1 MGLSSRDES
10 LPVPHRVEISV
21 RLLIVTLVSKTV
33 SATNETSTAWRMH
46 WLGTVDAILLG
57 RLTCDLFASLWS
69 TVDPAV
75 GATAG
80 PRAAL
85 PKRVWGP
92 RARRV
97 GEGHAEV
104 LRGGAQ
110 AATTV
115 VPLRY
120 PSTVVW
126 GSPQLFEALLVDRLR
141 LLVAPVLPR
150 PRPKSGERS
159 RAHAIEHGVSRKDVE
174 HLFARVDGGFPSLSA
189 SKLVRK
195 TVSRSTASGTSAK
208 GRFPR

>member
-10 LPVPHRVEISV
+10 LPVPHRVEIGV

-33 SATNETSTAWRMH
+33 SATNETPTAWRMH

-57 RLTCDLFASLWS
+57 RLTCDLFASLWP

-115 VPLRY
+115 VPGGY

-126 GSPQLFEALLVDRLR
+126 GSPQLFEALLGAGLVDRLR
-141 LLVAPVLPR
+141 LLVAPVLLGSGRRFVLPQPEVR
-150 PRPKSGERS
+150 PLRLR
-159 RAHAIEHGVSRKDVE
+159 DVE
-174 HLFARVDGGFPSLSA
+174 RQDTGNLTQTYELPVVKR
-189 SKLVRK
+189 R
-195 TVSRSTASGTSAK
+195 
-208 GRFPR
+208 